1 MAVNKVDIY
10 VSKVIEDLNSG
21 LTWLKKD
28 DLGYGSIEER
38 YNANPVQ
45 IATIRKHPLLKD
57 AETNIV
63 IFNVVD
69 DLSTSIDVVKETT
82 AFKKSDVVKQTSI
95 SPEPSKDDVFAFNS
109 L

>member
-28 DLGYGSIEER
+28 DLGYGSIEEK

-69 DLSTSIDVVKETT
+69 DLSTSTKEKETT
-82 AFKKSDVVKQTSI
+82 TFKKADVVNQPI
-95 SPEPSKDDVFAFNS
+95 SSEPSKDDVFAFNS

>member
-10 VSKVIEDLNSG
+10 VSKVIEDLNNG

-28 DLGYGSIEER
+28 DLGYGSIEEK

-69 DLSTSIDVVKETT
+69 DLSTSTKEKETT
-82 AFKKSDVVKQTSI
+82 AFKKADVVNQPI
-95 SPEPSKDDVFAFNS
+95 SSEPSKDDVFAFNS

>member
-10 VSKVIEDLNSG
+10 VSKVIEDLNNG

-28 DLGYGSIEER
+28 DLGYGSIEEK
-38 YNANPVQ
+38 YNANPLQ

-69 DLSTSIDVVKETT
+69 DLSTSTKEKETT
-82 AFKKSDVVKQTSI
+82 VFKKADVVNQSI
-95 SPEPSKDDVFAFNS
+95 SSEPSKDDVFAFNS

>member
-10 VSKVIEDLNSG
+10 VSKVIEDLNNG

-28 DLGYGSIEER
+28 DLGYGSIEEK

-69 DLSTSIDVVKETT
+69 DLSTSIDVMKETK
-82 AFKKSDVVKQTSI
+82 AFKKADVVNQPI
-95 SPEPSKDDVFAFNS
+95 SSEPSKDDVFAFNS

>member
-10 VSKVIEDLNSG
+10 VSTVIEDLNNG

-28 DLGYGSIEER
+28 DLGYGSIEEK

-69 DLSTSIDVVKETT
+69 DLSTSNKEKETT
-82 AFKKSDVVKQTSI
+82 AFKKADVVNQPI
-95 SPEPSKDDVFAFNS
+95 SSEPSKDDVFAFNS

>member
-10 VSKVIEDLNSG
+10 VSKVIEDLNNG

-28 DLGYGSIEER
+28 DLGYGSIEEK

-69 DLSTSIDVVKETT
+69 DLSTSTKEKETT
-82 AFKKSDVVKQTSI
+82 VFKKADVVNQPI
-95 SPEPSKDDVFAFNS
+95 SSEPSKDDVFAFNS